1 MSQVL
6 KVVTSRNEVQEILYT
21 NIRIQESD
29 NLEIRRQKRALKR
42 SVSLYL
48 RSKRR
53 CVEALI
59 QNNFTARD
67 WYCTLTFT
75 EDRLPPEKVKADFR
89 FAYFIKQLRRQ
100 GCTDMKY
107 LKVLEHKHGDG
118 RFHFHTVLSGVG
130 LTDTLIRGTWGAV
143 YGHAHVSQLRPWDV
157 PGLAR
162 YISKEAPDIVN
173 KRSYSR
179 SRPPNGLVDPV
190 VKRLMVPDDYR
201 MVVPFGCRLIE
212 REPRCEN
219 AFGSVTT
226 LSYLTPDSGLSLLT
240 SQGTPE
246 RRLDSERTA
255 AWPQLRK

>member
-53 CVEALI
+53 CIEALI

-118 RFHFHTVLSGVG
+118 RFHFHCLLSGTA
-130 LTDTLIRGTWGAV
+130 LDADRIRTAWGGI
-143 YGHAHVSQLRPWDV
+143 YGHA
-157 PGLAR
+157 
-162 YISKEAPDIVN
+162 
-173 KRSYSR
+173 
-179 SRPPNGLVDPV
+179 
-190 VKRLMVPDDYR
+190 
-201 MVVPFGCRLIE
+201 
-212 REPRCEN
+212 
-219 AFGSVTT
+219 
-226 LSYLTPDSGLSLLT
+226 LSLSCARGTCRGWHGT
-240 SQGTPE
+240 SQ
-246 RRLDSERTA
+246 RRLRTESTGGPIA
-255 AWPQLRK
+255 GADRRTV